1 MSSIHV
7 QGRLRG
13 VIKMKGWHRESY
25 RHALAARGIK
35 TMIPGGLAEK
45 KYPDLS
51 PEEWVAGIKVEMEH
65 TDDENLA
72 AEIALDHLSEFP
84 EYYTKLLEWEK
95 QMKAKG
101 MAFKSTRDKRST
113 ITSQVCNTR
122 IDLAISV
129 ALDTKQQ
136 ILAYPEGDPMV
147 RSLVREVVENL
158 SNMGTVCSSM
168 PVNEYH
174 YNKFVDIVIILDE
187 FSKTGVLLQKIPN
200 NYDVAWV
207 LDGAAY
213 SLENAVGR
221 KGDHK

>member
-1 MSSIHV
+1 
-7 QGRLRG
+7 
-13 VIKMKGWHRESY
+13 MKGWHRESA

-35 TMIPGGLAEK
+35 SRIPGGLAEN
-45 KYPDLS
+45 KYPDLG
-51 PEEWVAGIKVEMEH
+51 PEEWLIGTEVELEH
-65 TDDENLA
+65 TNDIIMA
-72 AEIALDHLSEFP
+72 AEIALDHLSEDP
-84 EYYTKLLEWEK
+84 EYYTKLIEWEK

-101 MAFKSTRDKRST
+101 MAFKSTRDKRPT

-122 IDLAISV
+122 IDLAISM
-129 ALDTKQQ
+129 ALDAKQQ
-136 ILAYPEGDPMV
+136 ILTYPEGDPEV
-147 RSLVREVVENL
+147 RSLVRGVVKNL
-158 SNMGTVCSSM
+158 SNMGMVCSSM

-174 YNKFVDIVIILDE
+174 YNKFVEIVIILDE

-221 KGDHK
+221 KGDHR